1 MFNRLPFWYHVFGEQ
16 SRPPCPF
23 GVIMK
28 KYTVRLLARSA
39 RPVCIARTSTNAGHV
54 LAVCA
59 AAHGD
64 VLTLKA
70 TRDGSTVRALSV
82 AFDGRRPVSDST
94 VAAIA
99 SRLVNDLEGYDR
111 DAVETF
117 ADALIGG
124 WEFDY
129 SAYVGEALDRLADA
143 KVLSR

>member
-1 MFNRLPFWYHVFGEQ
+1 
-16 SRPPCPF
+16 
-23 GVIMK
+23 MK
-28 KYTVRLLARSA
+28 KSTVRLLSRSA

-64 VLTLKA
+64 VLTITA
-70 TRDGSTVRALSV
+70 IRDGQTIRALSV
-82 AFDGRRPVSDST
+82 AFDGRKRVTNEAVS
-94 VAAIA
+94 AIA
-99 SRLVNDLEGYDR
+99 ARLVNVLETFDR

-117 ADALIGG
+117 NDSLIGG

-129 SAYVGEALDRLADA
+129 SAYVGDALDRLADA

>member
-1 MFNRLPFWYHVFGEQ
+1 
-16 SRPPCPF
+16 
-23 GVIMK
+23 MK
-28 KYTVRLLARSA
+28 KSTVRLLARSN

-64 VLTLKA
+64 VLTLMA
-70 TRDGSTVRALSV
+70 TSDGQAVRALSV
-82 AFDGRRPVSDST
+82 AFEGRRPVSDST

-99 SRLVNDLEGYDR
+99 ARLVNELEGYDR

-117 ADALIGG
+117 ADALVSG

-129 SAYVGEALDRLADA
+129 SAHVGAALDRLAAA
-143 KVLSR
+143 KLLTR

>member
-1 MFNRLPFWYHVFGEQ
+1 
-16 SRPPCPF
+16 
-23 GVIMK
+23 MK
-28 KYTVRLLARSA
+28 KSTVRLLARSA

-54 LAVCA
+54 LSVCA

-64 VLTLKA
+64 VLTLTA
-70 TRDGSTVRALSV
+70 YRDGLTVRALSI
-82 AFDGRRPVSDST
+82 AFDGRKRVTNES

-99 SRLVNDLEGYDR
+99 SRLVNVLETFDR
-111 DAVETF
+111 DSVETF
-117 ADALIGG
+117 NDSIIGG

>member
-1 MFNRLPFWYHVFGEQ
+1 
-16 SRPPCPF
+16 
-23 GVIMK
+23 MK
-28 KYTVRLLARSA
+28 KSTVRLLARSN
-39 RPVCIARTSTNAGHV
+39 RPVCIARTYTNAGHV

-64 VLTLKA
+64 VLTLTA

-99 SRLVNDLEGYDR
+99 ARLVNDLETFDR

-129 SAYVGEALDRLADA
+129 SAHVGAALDRLADA
-143 KVLSR
+143 KLLNR

>member
-1 MFNRLPFWYHVFGEQ
+1 
-16 SRPPCPF
+16 
-23 GVIMK
+23 MK
-28 KYTVRLLARSA
+28 KSTVRLIARSS

-64 VLTLKA
+64 VLTLTA
-70 TRDGSTVRALSV
+70 TRDGATVRALSV
-82 AFDGRRPVSDST
+82 AFDGRKRVSNDT
-94 VAAIA
+94 VSAIA
-99 SRLVNDLEGYDR
+99 ARLVNDLERYDS
-111 DAVETF
+111 DAMESF

-129 SAYVGEALDRLADA
+129 SAHVGEALDRLADA

>member
-1 MFNRLPFWYHVFGEQ
+1 
-16 SRPPCPF
+16 
-23 GVIMK
+23 MK
-28 KYTVRLLARSA
+28 KSTVRLLAHSN
-39 RPVCIARTSTNAGHV
+39 RPVCIARTSTNSGHV

-70 TRDGSTVRALSV
+70 TRDGQAVRALSV
-82 AFDGRRPVSDST
+82 AFEGRRPVADST

-117 ADALIGG
+117 ADALVGG
-124 WEFDY
+124 WDFDY
-129 SAYVGEALDRLADA
+129 SAHVGAALDKLAAA
-143 KVLSR
+143 KLLTR